1 VQDVGELTSTA
12 GIVALIACVIAV
24 ITLWAAGVTHAELR
38 RLRAA
43 QRVVLGPGD
52 ARDVVAHVA
61 DLERSFQAL
70 RQEVDASV
78 GGFDARID
86 AAERGVGRAIALR
99 GLVHYDAYHEVSGR
113 HSSSIALLDGSGSGV
128 VLSAIHLR
136 DQARIY
142 AKEVVGGRAELQL
155 SPEEEEAVRI
165 ALAAPAGLT

>member
-1 VQDVGELTSTA
+1 VQDVGDLTSTA
-12 GIVALIACVIAV
+12 GVVALIASLIALAA
-24 ITLWAAGVTHAELR
+24 LWVAATSRAQLR

-43 QRVVLGPGD
+43 QRVVLGSGD

-61 DLERSFQAL
+61 GLERSFQAL
-70 RQEVDASV
+70 RDQVDSV
-78 GGFDARID
+78 LSTLETRVEE
-86 AAERGVGRAIALR
+86 AELGVQRAITLR

-113 HSSSIALLDGSGSGV
+113 HSSSIALLDGSGSGI

-142 AKEVVGGRAELQL
+142 AKEIVDGRGELQL

-165 ALAAPAGLT
+165 ALAPAGLT